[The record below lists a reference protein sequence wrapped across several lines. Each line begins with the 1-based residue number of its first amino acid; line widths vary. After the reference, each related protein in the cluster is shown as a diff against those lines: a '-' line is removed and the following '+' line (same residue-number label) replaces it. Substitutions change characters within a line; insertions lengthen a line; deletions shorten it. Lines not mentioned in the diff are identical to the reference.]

1 MGKSGYLAKQQE
13 KEKAL
18 IEAGIACGK
27 QQVADYLVLVLRD
40 PTYMGKDTFGRE
52 RIDKVMAGI
61 LHYDK
66 LFEKA
71 YTLDKEADVAQEKLD
86 DALREVYGDEF
97 IPFSERQP
105 DVLQPKYN
113 KSRKGWV

>member
-18 IEAGIACGK
+18 IEAGIA
-27 QQVADYLVLVLRD
+27 
-40 PTYMGKDTFGRE
+40 FGRE